1 MHILPGIPTL
11 VSYCNISIQWLN
23 KVRKPN
29 LSLCVLVS
37 STLSGFLIHECKVVY
52 LHKELCQ
59 CEKPLLN
66 MIINYE
72 ISCFQLHVLAILNDK
87 REEVGIFSPNKS

>member
-1 MHILPGIPTL
+1 MHVLPGIPTL
-11 VSYCNISIQWLN
+11 VSLFNISIQLLN

-29 LSLCVLVS
+29 LSLCVLGS
-37 STLSGFLIHECKVVY
+37 STLSGILIHECKVVY

-72 ISCFQLHVLAILNDK
+72 ISCFQLHVLAILNSK
-87 REEVGIFSPNKS
+87 RQEVETFSPNKS